1 MRIDGNW
8 TLFSDGVTRP
18 LIDGQLIDQSGQ
30 LVDVRFLVDC
40 GADRTVLTHG
50 VLEQLRLP
58 LKPPPTDTCIRGI
71 SGQTDYVS
79 VESVL
84 VLRRSEGGIA
94 KVRGEFL
101 GLTDPAASDLCVLG
115 RDVTDNF
122 DLILSRRR
130 HDVLLLAPTHQYQIV
145 PT

>member
-1 MRIDGNW
+1 MRIDGKW
-8 TLFSDGVTRP
+8 TLFSDGVSRP
-18 LIDGQLIDQSGQ
+18 TIDGQLVGQ
-30 LVDVRFLVDC
+30 LDQLFDVRFLVDC

-50 VLEQLRLP
+50 LLEQLQLSPR
-58 LKPPPTDTCIRGI
+58 PPVDGTFIRGI
-71 SGQTDYVS
+71 SGQTDYVNIQS
-79 VESVL
+79 IL
-84 VLRRSEGGIA
+84 VLRTSEGGIA

-130 HDVLLLAPTHQYQIV
+130 ADVMLLAPAHEYRVVRT
-145 PT
+145 

>member
-1 MRIDGNW
+1 MVNGP
-8 TLFSDGVTRP
+8 FS
-18 LIDGQLIDQSGQ
+18 
-30 LVDVRFLVDC
+30 
-40 GADRTVLTHG
+40 A
-50 VLEQLRLP
+50 
-58 LKPPPTDTCIRGI
+58 TDTCIRGI

-84 VLRRSEGGIA
+84 VLRRSEGGVA

-130 HDVLLLAPTHQYQIV
+130 SDVLLLAPTHQYQIV
-145 PT
+145 RT